1 MYVCF
6 HSTHDQYDFYHY
18 KKPFAWDKRF
28 FVFNIDVRID
38 FFNANSNIELHSI
51 G

>member
-1 MYVCF
+1 MCAF
-6 HSTHDQYDFYHY
+6 IRRMISTISITT

-51 G
+51 D